1 MPRADGDG
9 TRVVLLGGEPGSGKS
24 RLVREFAAEAAA
36 DGALVLYG
44 ACDAQVSTPYGAFV
58 DALDQL
64 VRVTET
70 DELRAALGAGGGEL
84 TRLLPELGAR
94 IGDLP
99 PAVEADPDTERH
111 RLHTAVA
118 ELLAGVTGPRPVLLV
133 LEDVHWADAPTLLL
147 LRHLARVGSARA
159 LLVATFRD
167 TEADMPLAV
176 SELLADLR
184 RYDVVRLSVS
194 GLSDEEVAEFVRR
207 TGGAEPGT
215 EHAELAGAIRD
226 LTDGNAFLVCELWR
240 ALVETGAVELGDGVI
255 RVTRPPAELGS
266 PESVREVV
274 SDRLLAPRARH
285 HRPARAGSD
294 RGCRV
299 LVRSR
304 ARRHRHGRAGAAR
317 GARRGGEE
325 RDDRGGPC
333 RPWTGLALHAR
344 AGAAGAI

>member
-1 MPRADGDG
+1 M
-9 TRVVLLGGEPGSGKS
+9 
-24 RLVREFAAEAAA
+24 
-36 DGALVLYG
+36 
-44 ACDAQVSTPYGAFV
+44 

-64 VRVTET
+64 VRETET

-84 TRLLPELGAR
+84 TRLLPDLGAR
-94 IGDLP
+94 IDDLP

-159 LLVATFRD
+159 LLLATFRD

-184 RYDVVRLSVS
+184 RYDVVRLGVA
-194 GLSDEEVAEFVRR
+194 GLSDDEVAEFVRR

-215 EHAELAGAIRD
+215 EHAELASAIRD

-240 ALVETGAVELGDGVI
+240 ALVETGAVELDGG
-255 RVTRPPAELGS
+255 RDPRDAPAGRARQPRERARGGERPA
-266 PESVREVV
+266 V
-274 SDRLLAPRARH
+274 APRARH
-285 HRPARAGSD
+285 HRPARAGGH
-294 RGCRV
+294 RGRRV
-299 LVRSR
+299 LVRRR
-304 ARRHRHGRAGAAR
+304 AGRRRHGGAGAAG
-317 GARRGGEE
+317 GARRGGAQ
-325 RDDRGGPC
+325 RDDRGGP
-333 RPWTGLALHAR
+333 RRSRTGLALHAR
-344 AGAAGAI
+344 AGAAGAV